1 MVQDI
6 LVEFDSFG
14 NSIVNVLSFCSA
26 DISSEFSEMVLYD
39 SEPMYA
45 VTGMQCY
52 VRGMSGRLS
61 VSTLGVGVQMALQ
74 VLV

>member
-14 NSIVNVLSFCSA
+14 STIVNVLSFCSA
-26 DISSEFSEMVLYD
+26 DISSEDSKMVLYD

-45 VTGMQCY
+45 VTGMQWY
-52 VRGMSGRLS
+52 VRGTSGRLPI
-61 VSTLGVGVQMALQ
+61 STLGVSVQMALQ